1 MPNTKIYDPDT
12 DYMLLIREA
21 EAAGDYAAAAQYEKQ
36 RNAKIAGEGLSY
48 EPTSR
53 FAQYLPENHYTFD
66 PTWDAEYVSAKAD
79 MDRAFRALTESGEFS
94 YDPEADPV
102 YQAYAERYLRQGRDA
117 MEDTMGAA
125 ANLTGGYGSTYA
137 QTAAQK
143 AYEGYL
149 GRLNDVLPDLYGA
162 AYKRHRQ
169 EQSDAA
175 AHYGYAKAAADSAY
189 DRAYTRWLDARNLE
203 RADADAA
210 ERAAAEAAALERAE
224 AEKAERYA
232 REDAEKAEKRAQE
245 KDKRAREDAAAA
257 KEDAR
262 RRKDDLAQMIFK
274 TGYRPTNAELA
285 AAGMTRAE
293 AEAWRMAY
301 YRNLWS

>member
-12 DYMLLIREA
+12 DYSLLIREA

-48 EPTSR
+48 EQTNR
-53 FAQYLPENHYTFD
+53 FAQYLPENRYRFD
-66 PTWDAEYVSAKAD
+66 PAWDEDYVSAKAE
-79 MDRAFRALTESGEFS
+79 MDKAFRALTESGEFS
-94 YDPEADPV
+94 YDPDADPV

-125 ANLTGGYGSTYA
+125 AALTGGYGSTYA

-162 AYKRHRQ
+162 AYRRHREQ
-169 EQSDAA
+169 QSDAEQR
-175 AHYGYAKAAADSAY
+175 YGYARAAADKAY
-189 DRAYTRWLDARNLE
+189 DRAYSRWLDAHNLE

-210 ERAAAEAAALERAE
+210 ERAAAEEAERQRAD
-224 AEKAERYA
+224 AEKAEQRA
-232 REDAEKAEKRAQE
+232 REDAEKAEQ
-245 KDKRAREDAAAA
+245 RAREDQKTA
-257 KEDAR
+257 KQDAR
-262 RRKDDLAQMIFK
+262 TRKDDLAQMIYK
-274 TGYRPTNAELA
+274 TGYRPTDAELA

-293 AEAWRMAY
+293 AESWRMAY
-301 YRNLWS
+301 YRNLWN

>member
-1 MPNTKIYDPDT
+1 M
-12 DYMLLIREA
+12 
-21 EAAGDYAAAAQYEKQ
+21 
-36 RNAKIAGEGLSY
+36 
-48 EPTSR
+48 
-53 FAQYLPENHYTFD
+53 
-66 PTWDAEYVSAKAD
+66 
-79 MDRAFRALTESGEFS
+79 
-94 YDPEADPV
+94 
-102 YQAYAERYLRQGRDA
+102 
-117 MEDTMGAA
+117 
-125 ANLTGGYGSTYA
+125 
-137 QTAAQK
+137 
-143 AYEGYL
+143 
-149 GRLNDVLPDLYGA
+149 LPDLYGA

-301 YRNLWS
+301 YRTLWS